1 MDTRTKTMLKLAVI
15 FGILVIVVPVVLGAW
30 LTLKKPLK
38 VDAWMSRLALSR
50 NGFETTTIE
59 TTAGEMTVWQ
69 GGSGKPM
76 VLLHGAGD
84 QAGAWARAI
93 APLVASYRVIIPDL
107 PGHWKS
113 DPREGPLGIDQVL
126 DGVAA
131 VMDDCCS
138 SEPAIVVGNSMGAW
152 VGFLYAVEHPERVE
166 RLVAVNGGPI
176 AVEDP
181 AVNLLPQNRDE
192 ARETMKGLMGPN
204 TLLPPNFVLDD
215 IVQHMSTGPAARLAE
230 RLAVSGPELNAFLL
244 EERLDQVAVPVDLV
258 WGDADDLM
266 DLDYAQELLDGLS
279 AVRMTSIKDCGHV
292 PQRECPDR
300 FLKALTAALD
310 QPPPAPKAPA
320 EFAEPAEE
328 AGGAK

>member
-15 FGILVIVVPVVLGAW
+15 FGVLVIVVPVVLGAW
-30 LTLKKPLK
+30 LMLKKPLK

-59 TTAGEMTVWQ
+59 TAAGEMTVWQ

-107 PGHWKS
+107 PGHWNS
-113 DPREGPLGIDQVL
+113 DPRKGPLGIDQVL

-152 VGFLYAVEHPERVE
+152 VGFLYAVEHPERIE
-166 RLVAVNGGPI
+166 RLVAVNGGP
-176 AVEDP
+176 VREEDP
-181 AVNLLPQNRDE
+181 RVNLFPKNRDE

-204 TLLPPNFVLDD
+204 TLLPPNFVLND
-215 IVQHMSTGPAARLAE
+215 VVRHAATGPAARLAQWFAGAGHE
-230 RLAVSGPELNAFLL
+230 VDAFVLDGRLGEVT
-244 EERLDQVAVPVDLV
+244 VPVDLV
-258 WGDADDLM
+258 WGDADELFDQ
-266 DLDYAQELLDGLS
+266 DYAQRLLDGLP
-279 AVRMTSIKDCGHV
+279 AVRMTPIKDCGHV
-292 PQRECPDR
+292 PHRECPDR

-310 QPPPAPKAPA
+310 QPPPAPTAPA
-320 EFAEPAEE
+320 EVAEPAEE